1 MKHWNCVRALAL
13 VPFYLAVLAVYTHAQ
28 QSSKPNI
35 VFILVDNVGWGDF
48 GVYGGTTPPPR
59 IDKMAH
65 EGIRFL
71 NYNVEAQCTP
81 SRSAIMT
88 GRMSVRSG
96 TYTVPFPGQGASGL
110 WLDLCSDL
118 QEHHGL

>member
-1 MKHWNCVRALAL
+1 MAKI
-13 VPFYLAVLAVYTHAQ
+13 LAVRHLLRTMIGFIFSLLLFANPLRSQTT
-28 QSSKPNI
+28 KPNI

-48 GVYGGTTPPPR
+48 GVYGGTTPTPR
-59 IDKMAH
+59 IDKLAN

-81 SRSAIMT
+81 TRSAIMT

-96 TYTVPFPGQGASGL
+96 TFTVPWPGQGPSGL
-110 WLDLCSDL
+110 SPWEYTIAELP
-118 QEHHGL
+118 